1 MLLQTK
7 GILLV
12 DYFKG
17 KFTIFSGQ
25 KVLFKGKNNPLNIST
40 KALKKLAVYTLT
52 TYLFDVLKNIFM
64 AMAILKLY
72 YFMI

>member
-40 KALKKLAVYTLT
+40 KALKKISSIHFNH
-52 TYLFDVLKNIFM
+52 LFV
-64 AMAILKLY
+64 
-72 YFMI
+72 